1 MNEFEYYYDEQ
12 NNIIYISREILELSR
27 KLNIEIEGKPKIINN
42 KNCYSIHY
50 KDLKKIEEQEKIK
63 GIENKITNKEKEKN
77 VIIVYHLANTDE
89 LYLTENI
96 NNLANTDELYLTE
109 NINNSNDTK
118 EIMNKVCFKTTA
130 KELEKTLNKKFVIV
144 TVYQNNETAT
154 PKDNKL
160 IVCNYN
166 NVLFIEENILESLKL
181 QTTNKKKI
189 RVDKIIYIEIT
200 EAELNEVLEK
210 TKSTII
216 TKEIKPLKAN

>member
-27 KLNIEIEGKPKIINN
+27 KLNIEIEGIPKIINN

-50 KDLKKIEEQEKIK
+50 KDLKKIEEQANIK

-77 VIIVYHLANTDE
+77 VVIVYHLANTNE

-96 NNLANTDELYLTE
+96 NL
-109 NINNSNDTK
+109 SNDTK

-144 TVYQNNETAT
+144 TVYKYNETTT
-154 PKDNKL
+154 PKKNEL

-166 NVLFIEENILESLKL
+166 NVLFIEENILESLNL
-181 QTTNKKKI
+181 QKTNKKKI
-189 RVDKIIYIEIT
+189 RVNKVIYIEVT
-200 EAELNEVLEK
+200 EDELNKILEK
-210 TKSTII
+210 TNSTII
-216 TKEIKPLKAN
+216 NKEIKPLKAN

>member
-1 MNEFEYYYDEQ
+1 MNEFEYYYDGQ

-27 KLNIEIEGKPKIINN
+27 KLNIEIEGIPKIINN

-50 KDLKKIEEQEKIK
+50 KDLKKIEEQANIK

-77 VIIVYHLANTDE
+77 VVIVYHLANTNE

-96 NNLANTDELYLTE
+96 NL
-109 NINNSNDTK
+109 SNDTK

-144 TVYQNNETAT
+144 TVYKYNETAI
-154 PKDNKL
+154 PKKNEL

-166 NVLFIEENILESLKL
+166 NVLFIEENILESLNL
-181 QTTNKKKI
+181 QKTNKKKI
-189 RVDKIIYIEIT
+189 RVNKVIYMEVT
-200 EAELNEVLEK
+200 EDELNKIVEK
-210 TKSTII
+210 TNSTII
-216 TKEIKPLKAN
+216 NK

>member
-27 KLNIEIEGKPKIINN
+27 KLNIEIEGIPKIINN

-50 KDLKKIEEQEKIK
+50 KDLKKIEEQANIK

-77 VIIVYHLANTDE
+77 VVIVYHLANTNE

-96 NNLANTDELYLTE
+96 NL
-109 NINNSNDTK
+109 SNDTK

-130 KELEKTLNKKFVIV
+130 KELEKTLNKKFIIV
-144 TVYQNNETAT
+144 TVYKYNETAT
-154 PKDNKL
+154 PKKNEL

-166 NVLFIEENILESLKL
+166 NVLFIEESILESLNL
-181 QTTNKKKI
+181 QKTNKKKI
-189 RVDKIIYIEIT
+189 RVNKVIYIEVT
-200 EAELNEVLEK
+200 EDELNKILEK
-210 TKSTII
+210 TNSTII
-216 TKEIKPLKAN
+216 NKEIKPLKAN

>member
-27 KLNIEIEGKPKIINN
+27 KLNIEIEGIPKIINN

-50 KDLKKIEEQEKIK
+50 KDLKKIEEQANIK

-77 VIIVYHLANTDE
+77 IVIVYHLANTNE

-96 NNLANTDELYLTE
+96 NL
-109 NINNSNDTK
+109 SNDTK

-144 TVYQNNETAT
+144 TVYKYNETTT
-154 PKDNKL
+154 PKKNEL

-166 NVLFIEENILESLKL
+166 NVLFIEESILESLNLEK
-181 QTTNKKKI
+181 TNKKKI
-189 RVDKIIYIEIT
+189 RVNKVIYIEVT
-200 EAELNEVLEK
+200 EDELNKIVEK
-210 TKSTII
+210 TNSTII
-216 TKEIKPLKAN
+216 NKEIKPLKAN

>member
-27 KLNIEIEGKPKIINN
+27 KLNIEIEGIPKIINN

-50 KDLKKIEEQEKIK
+50 KDLKKIEEQANIK

-77 VIIVYHLANTDE
+77 VVIVYHLANTNE

-96 NNLANTDELYLTE
+96 NL
-109 NINNSNDTK
+109 SNDTK

-144 TVYQNNETAT
+144 TVYKYNETAT
-154 PKDNKL
+154 PKKNEL

-166 NVLFIEENILESLKL
+166 NVLFIEESILESLNL
-181 QTTNKKKI
+181 QKTNKKKI
-189 RVDKIIYIEIT
+189 RVNKVIYIEVT
-200 EAELNEVLEK
+200 EDELNKILEK
-210 TKSTII
+210 TNSTII
-216 TKEIKPLKAN
+216 NKKIKPLKAN

>member
-1 MNEFEYYYDEQ
+1 MNEFEYYYDGQ

-27 KLNIEIEGKPKIINN
+27 KLNIEIEGIPKIINN

-50 KDLKKIEEQEKIK
+50 KDLKKIEEQANIK

-77 VIIVYHLANTDE
+77 VVIVYHLANTNE

-96 NNLANTDELYLTE
+96 NL
-109 NINNSNDTK
+109 SNDTK

-144 TVYQNNETAT
+144 TVYKYNETAI
-154 PKDNKL
+154 PKKNEL

-166 NVLFIEENILESLKL
+166 NVLFIEENILESLNL
-181 QTTNKKKI
+181 QKTNKKKI
-189 RVDKIIYIEIT
+189 RVNKVIYMEVT
-200 EAELNEVLEK
+200 EDELNKIVEK
-210 TKSTII
+210 TNSTII
-216 TKEIKPLKAN
+216 NKEIKPLKAK

>member
-27 KLNIEIEGKPKIINN
+27 KLNIEIEGIPKIINN

-50 KDLKKIEEQEKIK
+50 KDLKKIEEQANIK

-77 VIIVYHLANTDE
+77 VVIVYHLANTNE

-96 NNLANTDELYLTE
+96 NL
-109 NINNSNDTK
+109 SNDTK

-144 TVYQNNETAT
+144 TVYKYNETAI
-154 PKDNKL
+154 PKKNEL

-166 NVLFIEENILESLKL
+166 NVLFIEESILESLNL
-181 QTTNKKKI
+181 QKTNKKKI
-189 RVDKIIYIEIT
+189 RVNKVIYIEVT
-200 EAELNEVLEK
+200 EDELNKILEK
-210 TKSTII
+210 TNSTII
-216 TKEIKPLKAN
+216 NKEIKPLKAN

>member
-77 VIIVYHLANTDE
+77 VIIVYH
-89 LYLTENI
+89 
-96 NNLANTDELYLTE
+96 LANTDELYLTE

-189 RVDKIIYIEIT
+189 RVDKIIYIEVT
-200 EAELNEVLEK
+200 EDELDKVLEK
-210 TKSTII
+210 TNSTII

>member
-96 NNLANTDELYLTE
+96 NN
-109 NINNSNDTK
+109 SNDTK
-118 EIMNKVCFKTTA
+118 KIMNKVCFKTTA

-144 TVYQNNETAT
+144 TVYQNNETT
-154 PKDNKL
+154 TSKDNKL

-166 NVLFIEENILESLKL
+166 NVLFIEENILESLNL
-181 QTTNKKKI
+181 QTANKKKI
-189 RVDKIIYIEIT
+189 RVDKIIYIEVT
-200 EAELNEVLEK
+200 EDELDKVLEK
-210 TKSTII
+210 TNSTII

>member
-27 KLNIEIEGKPKIINN
+27 KLNIEIEGIPKIINN

-50 KDLKKIEEQEKIK
+50 KDLKKIEEQANIK

-77 VIIVYHLANTDE
+77 IVIVYHLANTNE

-96 NNLANTDELYLTE
+96 NL
-109 NINNSNDTK
+109 SNDTK

-144 TVYQNNETAT
+144 TVYKYNETTT
-154 PKDNKL
+154 PKKNEL

-166 NVLFIEENILESLKL
+166 NVLFIEESILESLNL
-181 QTTNKKKI
+181 QKTNKKKI
-189 RVDKIIYIEIT
+189 RVNKVIYIEVT
-200 EAELNEVLEK
+200 EDELNKIVEK
-210 TKSTII
+210 TNSTII
-216 TKEIKPLKAN
+216 NKEIKPLKAN

>member
-27 KLNIEIEGKPKIINN
+27 KLNIEIEGIPKIINN

-50 KDLKKIEEQEKIK
+50 KDLKKIEEQANIK

-77 VIIVYHLANTDE
+77 IVIVYHLANTNE

-96 NNLANTDELYLTE
+96 NL
-109 NINNSNDTK
+109 SNDTK

-130 KELEKTLNKKFVIV
+130 KELEKTLNKKFIIV
-144 TVYQNNETAT
+144 TVYKYNETTT
-154 PKDNKL
+154 PKKNEL

-166 NVLFIEENILESLKL
+166 NVLFIEESILESLNL
-181 QTTNKKKI
+181 QKTNKKKI
-189 RVDKIIYIEIT
+189 RVNKVIYIEVT
-200 EAELNEVLEK
+200 EDELNKILEK
-210 TKSTII
+210 TNSTII
-216 TKEIKPLKAN
+216 NKEIKPLKAN

>member
-50 KDLKKIEEQEKIK
+50 KDLKKIEELEKIK

-96 NNLANTDELYLTE
+96 NN
-109 NINNSNDTK
+109 SNDTK
-118 EIMNKVCFKTTA
+118 KIMNKVCFKTTA

-144 TVYQNNETAT
+144 TVYQNNETT
-154 PKDNKL
+154 TSKDNKL

-166 NVLFIEENILESLKL
+166 NVLFIEENILESLNI
-181 QTTNKKKI
+181 QTTNRKKI

-210 TKSTII
+210 TNSTII

>member
-1 MNEFEYYYDEQ
+1 MNEFEYYYDGQ

-27 KLNIEIEGKPKIINN
+27 KLNIEIEGIPKIINN

-50 KDLKKIEEQEKIK
+50 KDLKKIEEQANIK

-77 VIIVYHLANTDE
+77 VVIVYHLANTNE

-96 NNLANTDELYLTE
+96 NL
-109 NINNSNDTK
+109 SNDTK

-144 TVYQNNETAT
+144 TVYKYNETTT
-154 PKDNKL
+154 PKKNEL

-166 NVLFIEENILESLKL
+166 NVLFIEENILESLNL
-181 QTTNKKKI
+181 QKTNKKKI
-189 RVDKIIYIEIT
+189 RVNKVIYMEVT
-200 EAELNEVLEK
+200 EDELNKIVEK
-210 TKSTII
+210 TNSTII
-216 TKEIKPLKAN
+216 NKEIKPLKAN

>member
-27 KLNIEIEGKPKIINN
+27 KLNIEIEGIPKIINN

-50 KDLKKIEEQEKIK
+50 KDLKKIEEQANIK

-77 VIIVYHLANTDE
+77 IVIVYHLANTNE

-96 NNLANTDELYLTE
+96 NL
-109 NINNSNDTK
+109 SNDTK

-144 TVYQNNETAT
+144 TVYKYNETTT
-154 PKDNKL
+154 PKKNEL

-166 NVLFIEENILESLKL
+166 NVLFIEESILESLNL
-181 QTTNKKKI
+181 QKTNKKKI
-189 RVDKIIYIEIT
+189 RVNKVIYIEVT
-200 EAELNEVLEK
+200 EDELNKILEK
-210 TKSTII
+210 TNSTII
-216 TKEIKPLKAN
+216 NKEIKPLKAN

>member
-1 MNEFEYYYDEQ
+1 MNEFEYYYDGQ

-27 KLNIEIEGKPKIINN
+27 KLNIEIEGIPKIINN

-50 KDLKKIEEQEKIK
+50 KDLKKIEEQANIK

-77 VIIVYHLANTDE
+77 VVIVYHLANTNE

-96 NNLANTDELYLTE
+96 NL
-109 NINNSNDTK
+109 SNDTK

-144 TVYQNNETAT
+144 TVYKYNETTT
-154 PKDNKL
+154 PKKNEL

-166 NVLFIEENILESLKL
+166 NVLFIEENILESLNL
-181 QTTNKKKI
+181 QKTNKKKI
-189 RVDKIIYIEIT
+189 RVNKVIYIEVT
-200 EAELNEVLEK
+200 EDELNKILEK
-210 TKSTII
+210 TNSTII
-216 TKEIKPLKAN
+216 NKEIKPLKAN

>member
-27 KLNIEIEGKPKIINN
+27 KLNIEIEGIPKIINN

-50 KDLKKIEEQEKIK
+50 KDLKRIEEQANIK
-63 GIENKITNKEKEKN
+63 GIENKITNREKEKN
-77 VIIVYHLANTDE
+77 IVIVYHLANTNE

-96 NNLANTDELYLTE
+96 NL
-109 NINNSNDTK
+109 SNDTK

-144 TVYQNNETAT
+144 TVYKYNETTT
-154 PKDNKL
+154 PKKNEL

-166 NVLFIEENILESLKL
+166 NILFIEENILESLNL
-181 QTTNKKKI
+181 QKTNKKKI
-189 RVDKIIYIEIT
+189 RVNKVIYIEVT
-200 EAELNEVLEK
+200 EDELNEVLEK
-210 TKSTII
+210 TNSTII
-216 TKEIKPLKAN
+216 NKEIKPLKAN

>member
-27 KLNIEIEGKPKIINN
+27 KLNIEIEGIPKIINN

-50 KDLKKIEEQEKIK
+50 KDLKKIEEQANIK
-63 GIENKITNKEKEKN
+63 GIENKITNREKEKN
-77 VIIVYHLANTDE
+77 IIIVYHLANTNE

-96 NNLANTDELYLTE
+96 NL
-109 NINNSNDTK
+109 SNDTK

-144 TVYQNNETAT
+144 TVYKYNETT
-154 PKDNKL
+154 THKKNEL

-166 NVLFIEENILESLKL
+166 NVLFIEESILESLNL
-181 QTTNKKKI
+181 QKTNKKKI
-189 RVDKIIYIEIT
+189 RVNKVIYIEVT
-200 EAELNEVLEK
+200 EDELNKILEK
-210 TKSTII
+210 TNSTII
-216 TKEIKPLKAN
+216 NKEIKPLKAN

>member
-1 MNEFEYYYDEQ
+1 MNEFEYYYDGQ

-27 KLNIEIEGKPKIINN
+27 KLNIEIEGIPKIINN

-50 KDLKKIEEQEKIK
+50 KDLKKIEEQANIK

-77 VIIVYHLANTDE
+77 VVIVYHLANTNE

-96 NNLANTDELYLTE
+96 NL
-109 NINNSNDTK
+109 SNDTK

-144 TVYQNNETAT
+144 TVYKYNETAI
-154 PKDNKL
+154 PKKNEL

-166 NVLFIEENILESLKL
+166 NVLFIEENILESLNL
-181 QTTNKKKI
+181 QKTNKKKI
-189 RVDKIIYIEIT
+189 RVNKVIYMEVT
-200 EAELNEVLEK
+200 EDELNKIVEK
-210 TKSTII
+210 TNSTII
-216 TKEIKPLKAN
+216 NKEIKPLKAN

>member
-50 KDLKKIEEQEKIK
+50 KDLKKIEKQEKIK

-77 VIIVYHLANTDE
+77 VIIVYHLANTNE

-96 NNLANTDELYLTE
+96 NH
-109 NINNSNDTK
+109 SNDTK

-144 TVYQNNETAT
+144 TVYRNNETTT

-166 NVLFIEENILESLKL
+166 NVLFIEENILESLNL

-189 RVDKIIYIEIT
+189 RVDKIIYIEVT

-210 TKSTII
+210 TNSTII

>member
-27 KLNIEIEGKPKIINN
+27 KLNIEIEGIPKIINN

-50 KDLKKIEEQEKIK
+50 KDLKKIEEQANIK

-77 VIIVYHLANTDE
+77 IVIVYHLANTNE

-96 NNLANTDELYLTE
+96 NL
-109 NINNSNDTK
+109 SNDTK

-144 TVYQNNETAT
+144 TVYKYNETAI
-154 PKDNKL
+154 PKKNEL

-166 NVLFIEENILESLKL
+166 NVLFIEENILESLNL
-181 QTTNKKKI
+181 QKTNKKKI
-189 RVDKIIYIEIT
+189 RVNKVIYMEVT
-200 EAELNEVLEK
+200 EDELNKIVEK
-210 TKSTII
+210 TNSTII
-216 TKEIKPLKAN
+216 NKEIKPLKAN

>member
-27 KLNIEIEGKPKIINN
+27 KLNIEIEGIPKIINN

-50 KDLKKIEEQEKIK
+50 KDLKKIEEQANIK

-77 VIIVYHLANTDE
+77 VVIVYHLANTNE

-96 NNLANTDELYLTE
+96 NL
-109 NINNSNDTK
+109 SNDTK

-144 TVYQNNETAT
+144 TVYKYNETAT
-154 PKDNKL
+154 PKKNEL

-166 NVLFIEENILESLKL
+166 NVLFIEENILESLNIQK
-181 QTTNKKKI
+181 TNKKKI
-189 RVDKIIYIEIT
+189 RVNKVIYIEVT
-200 EAELNEVLEK
+200 EDELNKILEK
-210 TKSTII
+210 TNSTII
-216 TKEIKPLKAN
+216 NKEIKPLKAN

>member
-27 KLNIEIEGKPKIINN
+27 KLNIEIEGIPKIINN

-50 KDLKKIEEQEKIK
+50 KDLKKIEEQANIK

-77 VIIVYHLANTDE
+77 VVIVYHLANTNE

-96 NNLANTDELYLTE
+96 NL
-109 NINNSNDTK
+109 SNDTK

-144 TVYQNNETAT
+144 TVYKYNETTT
-154 PKDNKL
+154 PKKNEL

-166 NVLFIEENILESLKL
+166 NVLFIEESILESLNL
-181 QTTNKKKI
+181 QKTNKKKI
-189 RVDKIIYIEIT
+189 RVNKVIYIEVT
-200 EAELNEVLEK
+200 EDELNKILEK
-210 TKSTII
+210 TNSTII
-216 TKEIKPLKAN
+216 NKKIKPLKAN

>member
-27 KLNIEIEGKPKIINN
+27 KLNIEIEGIPKIINN

-50 KDLKKIEEQEKIK
+50 KDLKKIEEQANIK
-63 GIENKITNKEKEKN
+63 GIKNKITNKEKEKN
-77 VIIVYHLANTDE
+77 VVIVYHLANTNE

-96 NNLANTDELYLTE
+96 NL
-109 NINNSNDTK
+109 SNDTK

-144 TVYQNNETAT
+144 TVYKYNETTT
-154 PKDNKL
+154 PKKNEL

-166 NVLFIEENILESLKL
+166 NVLFIEENILESLNIQK
-181 QTTNKKKI
+181 TNKKKI
-189 RVDKIIYIEIT
+189 RVNKVIYIEVT
-200 EAELNEVLEK
+200 EDELNKILEK
-210 TKSTII
+210 TNSTII
-216 TKEIKPLKAN
+216 NKEIKPLKAN

>member
-1 MNEFEYYYDEQ
+1 MNEFEYYYYEQ

-27 KLNIEIEGKPKIINN
+27 KLNIEIEGIPKIINN

-50 KDLKKIEEQEKIK
+50 KDLKKIEEQANIK

-77 VIIVYHLANTDE
+77 VVIVYHLANTNE

-96 NNLANTDELYLTE
+96 NL
-109 NINNSNDTK
+109 SNDTK

-144 TVYQNNETAT
+144 TVYKYNETAT
-154 PKDNKL
+154 PKKNEL

-166 NVLFIEENILESLKL
+166 NVLFIEESILESLNL
-181 QTTNKKKI
+181 QKTNKKKI
-189 RVDKIIYIEIT
+189 RVNKVIYIEVT
-200 EAELNEVLEK
+200 EDELNKILEK
-210 TKSTII
+210 TNSTII
-216 TKEIKPLKAN
+216 NKKIKPLKAN